1 MGQRFNKLLDRI
13 SEYLAVRKGLL
24 LLLGVVLIAVN
35 LVLQFTPGAGWLAST
50 NLFLHLGVIVALV
63 GVMLAWAL

>member
-1 MGQRFNKLLDRI
+1 VGQHFNKLLDRL

-24 LLLGVVLIAVN
+24 LILGVVLIAVN
-35 LVLQFTPGAGWLAST
+35 LVLQFTPGVGWLAST
-50 NLFLHLGVIVALV
+50 NLFLHLGVIIALV